1 MQNSSEAQAEGLS
14 LGARRIEA
22 ALTIVLAIALAGLV
36 LGLAITRFGWA
47 GGLIG
52 AWPAL
57 ALGGA
62 AGCGC
67 QEVMRRSLA
76 RRAG

>member
-1 MQNSSEAQAEGLS
+1 MQNPNEARAEGLS
-14 LGARRIEA
+14 VGARRIEA
-22 ALTIVLAIALAGLV
+22 ALTIAAALVLAGLV

-52 AWPAL
+52 VWPAV
-57 ALGGA
+57 ALGGG
-62 AGCGC
+62 AGCAC